1 MKKIEPLG
9 YNTKKAA
16 EIIDSRGLEGVFLG
30 SAENIYYATGCPTL
44 PGTGNPILYALR
56 NALPSF
62 AFIDKEGKTTLFTW
76 FGVTLGVEF
85 SSEVVTYADI
95 AGAKDELRSFFKDK
109 RKIGVDYGVPP
120 YALEIIKNNS
130 AGIEYA
136 DDLMIQLRLIKSQKE
151 IEMLEKSAKISQDVL
166 KNIGSRLREG
176 ITRESLIQEIRSMM
190 MQFGATAV
198 DHLTVAFGPSNPEIV
213 IEEMLTKGEL
223 ITIDIG
229 AVYEGYVSDIRRLYY
244 SGDTVPDE
252 ELKLYEIVKATL
264 DSLQESIS
272 LGMTFSQVYD
282 LAVKLYEKNGLQPL
296 FTSAGHSIGLVTE
309 EAHFSPESDLTV
321 SEDMVVNLELYV
333 PDKDGIMIGDEE
345 TYLVTSRG
353 LKKITDLDRKIFV
366 LNL

>member
-9 YNTKKAA
+9 YNAQKAS
-16 EIIDSRGLEGVFLG
+16 ELISSRGFDGVLLG
-30 SAENIYYATGCPTL
+30 SAENVYYVTGCPTL

-56 NALPSF
+56 NTLPTY
-62 AFIDKEGKTTLFTW
+62 AFIDKDGKATLFTW
-76 FGVTLGVEF
+76 FGVTLGVEY
-85 SSEVVTYADI
+85 SSDIVSYADI
-95 AGAKDELRSFFKDK
+95 TGAKEELYSFLQNK
-109 RKIGVDYGVPP
+109 RKVGIDYGVPP
-120 YALEIIKNNS
+120 YAVEIIKNN
-130 AGIEYA
+130 GGETKYA

-176 ITRESLIQEIRSMM
+176 ITRESLMQEIRSMM

-198 DHLTVAFGPSNPEIV
+198 DHLTVAFGSSNPEIV
-213 IEEMLTKGEL
+213 IDEMLEKGQVV
-223 ITIDIG
+223 TIDVG

-244 SGDTVPDE
+244 SGETVPE
-252 ELKLYEIVKATL
+252 EDLKLYETVTAIL

-309 EAHFSPESDLTV
+309 EAHFSPENGFSV
-321 SEDMVVNLELYV
+321 SRNMVINLELYV

-345 TYLVTSRG
+345 TYLTTDKG
-353 LKKITDLDRKIFV
+353 LKKITDLERKILTV
-366 LNL
+366 NM